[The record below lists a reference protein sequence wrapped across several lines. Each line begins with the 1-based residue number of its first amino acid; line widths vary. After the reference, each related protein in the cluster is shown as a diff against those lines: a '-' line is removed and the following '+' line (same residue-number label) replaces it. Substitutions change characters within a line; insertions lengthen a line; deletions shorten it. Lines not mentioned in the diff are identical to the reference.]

1 MKSLSVVDHFDR
13 RQFLI
18 AVLIAAVTKI
28 KNSKKIKI
36 LLRERRERERER
48 FSTFPQNF
56 PKIKITHTYF
66 KSHL

>member
-36 LLRERRERERER
+36 LLRERRERD
-48 FSTFPQNF
+48 FQHF
-56 PKIKITHTYF
+56 PKI
-66 KSHL
+66 SPR